1 MPHSFI
7 ARLRPE
13 RLRRRLPFSKYLVNL
28 FRQVIGPPSFSLLS
42 QSCYSQE
49 RASKKGHLDRF
60 LANHCHHAILYEQV
74 ST

>member
-1 MPHSFI
+1 MI
-7 ARLRPE
+7 YDLRYD
-13 RLRRRLPFSKYLVNL
+13 SALVSL
-28 FRQVIGPPSFSLLS
+28 MKRSLFSLLS

-74 ST
+74 SA